1 MKKRVLCAAIASMM
15 VLSMAA
21 CSSGSTAAT
30 TAETKASEAE
40 TTTVA
45 ASSEKA
51 EDATAAGTEGGTLI
65 VGFDQDFPP
74 MGFLGDNGEY
84 TGFDLELAQEV
95 AKRLGLEYKAQ
106 PIAWDAKDMELESGN
121 IDCIWN
127 GFTITGR
134 EDDYTW
140 TEPYMAN
147 TQVFVVRND
156 SGIAGKDD
164 LAGKV
169 VECQADSS
177 AEAALKE
184 DPDLTSTFGQLLTTA
199 DYNIAFMDLEQGSVD
214 AIAMDVIVAGYQIK
228 QRNADF
234 TILDDSLSAEEYGVG
249 FKKGNTELRDKVQ
262 ATLEDM
268 AKDGTMEEISEKWF
282 GEDVTTIGK

>member
-199 DYNIAFMDLEQGSVD
+199 DYNTAFMDLEQGSVD

-268 AKDGTMEEISEKWF
+268 AKDGTMKEISEKWF

>member
-51 EDATAAGTEGGTLI
+51 EETTAAGTEGGTLI

-84 TGFDLELAQEV
+84 TGFDLELAQEA

-127 GFTITGR
+127 GFTMTGR

-140 TEPYMAN
+140 TEAYMAN

-156 SGIAGKDD
+156 SGIEGKDG

-199 DYNIAFMDLEQGSVD
+199 DYNTAFMDLEQGSVD
-214 AIAMDVIVAGYQIK
+214 AIAMDVIVAGYQIR

-268 AKDGTMEEISEKWF
+268 AKDGTMKEISEKWF

>member
-51 EDATAAGTEGGTLI
+51 EETTAAGTEGGTLI

-84 TGFDLELAQEV
+84 TGFDLELAQEA

-127 GFTITGR
+127 GFTMTGR

-140 TEPYMAN
+140 TKPYMAN

-156 SGIAGKDD
+156 SGIEGKDG

-199 DYNIAFMDLEQGSVD
+199 DYNTAFMDLEQGSVD

-268 AKDGTMEEISEKWF
+268 AKDGTMKEISEKWF

>member
-95 AKRLGLEYKAQ
+95 AKL
-106 PIAWDAKDMELESGN
+106 
-121 IDCIWN
+121 
-127 GFTITGR
+127 
-134 EDDYTW
+134 
-140 TEPYMAN
+140 
-147 TQVFVVRND
+147 
-156 SGIAGKDD
+156 
-164 LAGKV
+164 
-169 VECQADSS
+169 
-177 AEAALKE
+177 
-184 DPDLTSTFGQLLTTA
+184 
-199 DYNIAFMDLEQGSVD
+199 
-214 AIAMDVIVAGYQIK
+214 
-228 QRNADF
+228 
-234 TILDDSLSAEEYGVG
+234 SLIH
-249 FKKGNTELRDKVQ
+249 
-262 ATLEDM
+262 
-268 AKDGTMEEISEKWF
+268 ISEP
-282 GEDVTTIGK
+282 TRP

>member
-84 TGFDLELAQEV
+84 TGFDLELAQAV
-95 AKRLGLEYKAQ
+95 CDLEGWELEKK
-106 PIAWDAKDMELESGN
+106 PINWDSKDMELNSGS

-127 GFTITGR
+127 GFTMTGR

-140 TEPYMAN
+140 TKPYMAN

-156 SGIAGKDD
+156 SGIEGKDG

-199 DYNIAFMDLEQGSVD
+199 DYNTAFMDLEQGSVD

-268 AKDGTMEEISEKWF
+268 AKDGTMKEISEKWF

>member
-95 AKRLGLEYKAQ
+95 AKRLGLEYQAQ

-127 GFTITGR
+127 GFTMTGR

-140 TEPYMAN
+140 TKPYMAN

-156 SGIAGKDD
+156 SGIK
-164 LAGKV
+164 
-169 VECQADSS
+169 
-177 AEAALKE
+177 
-184 DPDLTSTFGQLLTTA
+184 
-199 DYNIAFMDLEQGSVD
+199 
-214 AIAMDVIVAGYQIK
+214 
-228 QRNADF
+228 
-234 TILDDSLSAEEYGVG
+234 
-249 FKKGNTELRDKVQ
+249 
-262 ATLEDM
+262 
-268 AKDGTMEEISEKWF
+268 
-282 GEDVTTIGK
+282 